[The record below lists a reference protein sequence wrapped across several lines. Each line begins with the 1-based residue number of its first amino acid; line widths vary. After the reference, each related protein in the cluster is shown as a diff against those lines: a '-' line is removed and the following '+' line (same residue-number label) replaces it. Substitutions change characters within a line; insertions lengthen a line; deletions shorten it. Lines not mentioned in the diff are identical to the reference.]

1 MLRVVLALL
10 PGAIPFE
17 ANQAEDCTQND
28 QSNKRVQDRPGVLG
42 KNVNDGR
49 AVDVGSVADG
59 EVPDRSSY
67 AECSK
72 EIPVRIVQGARNKQ
86 NWLGWKRRRQ
96 QGGDGHSGKAVH
108 FEMLIQLFRSVVKE
122 ARRVEKLRADHPI
135 ESFDCREELNRY
147 LLRSAWQNQQAGVA
161 QTYVALAGD
170 SAIGYY
176 TLAVGHMM
184 REEAPERLT
193 KGLARHPVPIMWLA
207 RLAIDHRWHGQGVGK
222 ALLKDAMLRTLQAA
236 DIAGTR
242 AFAVRA
248 KKTRRHGAFT

>member
-1 MLRVVLALL
+1 MLSAPR
-10 PGAIPFE
+10 
-17 ANQAEDCTQND
+17 
-28 QSNKRVQDRPGVLG
+28 
-42 KNVNDGR
+42 
-49 AVDVGSVADG
+49 
-59 EVPDRSSY
+59 
-67 AECSK
+67 

-147 LLRSAWQNQQAGVA
+147 LLRSAWQNQQAGAA
-161 QTYVALAGD
+161 QTYVGLAGD
-170 SAIGYY
+170 STIGYH
-176 TLAVGHMM
+176 TLAVGHVM

-193 KGLARHPVPIMWLA
+193 IGLARHPVPIMLLA

-222 ALLKDAMLRTLQAA
+222 ALLEDAMRRTLQAA
-236 DIAGTR
+236 DIACTR
-242 AFAVRA
+242 AFAVQA
-248 KKTRRHGAFT
+248 KETKRHGAFT